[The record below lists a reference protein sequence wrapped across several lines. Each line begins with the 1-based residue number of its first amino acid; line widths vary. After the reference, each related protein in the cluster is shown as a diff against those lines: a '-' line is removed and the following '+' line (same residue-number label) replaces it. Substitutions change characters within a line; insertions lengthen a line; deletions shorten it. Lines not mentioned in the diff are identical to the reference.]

1 MINHVRIFKKGEN
14 ILVMQ
19 IQTDQMWP
27 ELRPEEPAFP
37 TRGLLTLVTHEMLL
51 ELIQALVL
59 VLPKSKGWEW
69 VAAGAGGRGAG
80 WWSGLI

>member
-1 MINHVRIFKKGEN
+1 MINHVRILKGEN

-37 TRGLLTLVTHEMLL
+37 TRGLLTLVTHD
-51 ELIQALVL
+51 AF
-59 VLPKSKGWEW
+59 
-69 VAAGAGGRGAG
+69 
-80 WWSGLI
+80 